1 MKQCLPRAVMTW
13 TMILVSVLASST
25 SIAAPEIDDD
35 EYAVYGAAL
44 GNLAGVFDIPARSRV
59 VFDTTLSSHRLDAG
73 SIAHLAR
80 SGMAPDLVMIEDF
93 NRKNASRSRLAAG
106 RIPPP
111 FTLSDNWTPDFPSD
125 GGVERLELSRVGFDG
140 ERRRALVVISYT
152 FRGSQRAFHGNGGYM
167 MLQKQDNRWRVM
179 GMAAGWASYY

>member
-1 MKQCLPRAVMTW
+1 MKQRLSRAFMIW
-13 TMILVSVLASST
+13 MMILVPVLASSA

-35 EYAVYGAAL
+35 EYAVYAAAL
-44 GNLAGVFDIPARSRV
+44 GNLGGVFDIPARSRV
-59 VFDTTLSSHRLDAG
+59 VFDVTLSRHRLDAE

-80 SGMAPDLVMIEDF
+80 SGMSPDLVMIEDF
-93 NRKNASRSRLAAG
+93 NRKNARGSRLVPG

-111 FTLSDNWTPDFPSD
+111 FILSDNWTPDFPSD

-152 FRGSQRAFHGNGGYM
+152 FRGGQRAFHGNGGYM
-167 MLQKQDNRWRVM
+167 MLEKQGNRWRVM
-179 GMAAGWASYY
+179 GTAAGWASYY